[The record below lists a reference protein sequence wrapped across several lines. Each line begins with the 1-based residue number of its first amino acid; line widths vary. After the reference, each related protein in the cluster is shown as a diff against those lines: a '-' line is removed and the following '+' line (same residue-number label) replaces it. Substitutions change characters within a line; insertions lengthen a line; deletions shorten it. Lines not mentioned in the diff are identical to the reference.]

1 MIRWEFHLKWY
12 YCNICIVNITKLILS
27 MKSYYISSYYRLIVH
42 IFKDTVIIP
51 MQWRLFEAWG
61 TCISDAF
68 ILYLFFKFAFQGP
81 PGPPGPP
88 GASGHPGSPVS
99 MATVVLPLHACS
111 ISQGNTDLA
120 IIQPHQHAE
129 FHWSREVTTKKL
141 SFLQRCLIPPHEQN
155 ISN

>member
-1 MIRWEFHLKWY
+1 
-12 YCNICIVNITKLILS
+12 
-27 MKSYYISSYYRLIVH
+27 MKSYYISSYYILIVH

-51 MQWRLFEAWG
+51 MQWCLFEAWVK
-61 TCISDAF
+61 CISDAF

-99 MATVVLPLHACS
+99 MAAVVLPLYACS
-111 ISQGNTDLA
+111 ISQGNTDPA
-120 IIQPHQHAE
+120 VIQPCQHAE
-129 FHWSREVTTKKL
+129 SHWSREVATKKL
-141 SFLQRCLIPPHEQN
+141 SFLQRCLIPSHKQN